1 VKEVEGVESAEYN
14 MVTSELR
21 VMGNGEKMSHQA
33 IVQAVE
39 KAGYRVEVEDKAKSA
54 VLHVEGMDC
63 EDETSLIEKKMKSLK
78 GVDSFHVD
86 LISQALRVRYDP
98 ALLSVQEIIKSIAE
112 TGMKARLEREKI
124 KRKAWWKDLRILSL
138 FTCGIFTAI
147 AFVLEKLGITL
158 PSTIV
163 YAIAVAIGGYYPAR
177 MGLAALRTL
186 TLNIRTLMVSG
197 AIGAIILG
205 LWEEAAILVFIYS
218 LGDVLEA
225 YAVDR
230 ARGALRALMELMP
243 KEAVVRRNGEEL
255 TLPVEEVQLG
265 ETIIIRPGEKIPLDG
280 RVLSGSSAVDEAPIT
295 GEPVPVVKE
304 KGAEVFAGTLNQRGI
319 LEVEVT
325 KISKDTTLARIIH
338 SVEEAQAKKSS
349 FQRFGEAFG
358 KIYTPAMFALALGV
372 MLIPVWFF
380 GGAWSQWFY
389 RGLVVL
395 VVSCSCGIALSIPV
409 AVVAAI
415 GNAARNGILFK
426 GGVHLEGAA
435 TIEAVAFDKTGTLTI
450 GRPQVTDV
458 VPVGNHDR
466 NKILGLAASLE
477 SRSEHPLG
485 EAVVRKAREE
495 EISFSAAEA
504 FEALVGLGAKGRVN
518 GQEFFIG
525 GMRLFLERNIPAE
538 AIQPQISSLEEQGK
552 TAILL
557 GNGKEVLGIIA
568 IADQLRFEAKEAIKK
583 LKEIGIRQV
592 VMLTGDNEGTAKAV
606 AREAGVDTYF
616 ARLLPD
622 DKVEKIKEL
631 RSGNGRIAMVGD
643 GINDAPA
650 MAASDLGIA
659 MGAAG
664 TDIALETADIAL
676 MSDDLSKLPL
686 AFNLSRRTVK
696 NIRQNIILSLAV
708 IVFLIPAALA
718 GWIGMV
724 PGLLIN
730 EAGGLA
736 VIVNGLRLISNR
748 N

>member
-1 VKEVEGVESAEYN
+1 VRKLDGVESAEYN
-14 MVTSELR
+14 IATSQLR
-21 VMGNGEKMSHQA
+21 IAGKGSKVNRQA
-33 IVQAVE
+33 IVQTVE
-39 KAGYRVEVEDKAKSA
+39 KLGHKVEAEDKTKSA
-54 VLHVEGMDC
+54 VLHIEGMDC
-63 EDETSLIEKKMKSLK
+63 EDEVSLIEKKMKSLK
-78 GVDSFHVD
+78 GLEVSQVE
-86 LISQALRVRYDP
+86 LMSQALRVQYDP
-98 ALLSVQEIIKSIAE
+98 GLLSVQEIIKSVAE
-112 TGMKARLEREKI
+112 TGMKARLEREKV
-124 KRKAWWKDLRILSL
+124 KGKDWWRDLRILSL

-147 AFVLEKLGITL
+147 AFVLEKIGTVL
-158 PSTIV
+158 PSTIL

-197 AIGAIILG
+197 AIGAIFLG

-243 KEAVVRRNGEEL
+243 KEAAVRRNGEEI
-255 TLPVEEVQLG
+255 TLPVEEVRLE

-280 RVLSGSSAVDEAPIT
+280 QVLSGSSAVDEAPIT

-304 KGAEVFAGTLNQRGI
+304 KGAEVFAGTVNQRGV

-372 MLIPVWFF
+372 MAIPVLFF
-380 GGAWSQWFY
+380 GGTWSQWFY

-435 TIEAVAFDKTGTLTI
+435 TIEVVAFDKTGTLTI

-458 VPVGNHDR
+458 VPVGNYGR
-466 NKILGLAASLE
+466 EEILKLAASLE

-485 EAVVRKAREE
+485 EAIVRKAREE
-495 EISFSAAEA
+495 EIPFTSGEA
-504 FEALVGLGAKGRVN
+504 FEALVGLGARVKLN
-518 GQEFFIG
+518 GQEFLVG
-525 GMRLFLERNIPAE
+525 GMRLFLERNIPVQT
-538 AIQPQISSLEEQGK
+538 IQPQISSLEEQGK

-557 GNGKEVLGIIA
+557 GNEKEVLGIIA
-568 IADQLRFEAKEAIKK
+568 IADQLRFEAKEAIKE
-583 LKEIGIRQV
+583 LKEIGIKQV

-606 AREAGVDTYF
+606 AREAEVDTYF

-622 DKVEKIKEL
+622 DKVEKIKQL
-631 RSGNGRIAMVGD
+631 REANGRIAMVGD

-650 MAASDLGIA
+650 MAASDIGIA

-676 MSDDLSKLPL
+676 MSDDLSKLPI
-686 AFNLSRRTVK
+686 AFNLSRRTVR
-696 NIRQNIILSLAV
+696 NIRQNIIISLV
-708 IVFLIPAALA
+708 IIAFLVPAALA
-718 GWIGMV
+718 GWVSMV

-736 VIVNGLRLISNR
+736 VIINGLRLLKK
-748 N
+748 

>member
-1 VKEVEGVESAEYN
+1 MKKLDGVESAEYN
-14 MVTSELR
+14 MISSQLKVVGMRGKINRQTVVL
-21 VMGNGEKMSHQA
+21 
-33 IVQAVE
+33 AVE
-39 KAGYRVEVEDKAKSA
+39 KLGHKVEAEDKTKPA
-54 VLHVEGMDC
+54 VLHIEGMDC

-78 GVDSFHVD
+78 GLESFQVD
-86 LISQALRVRYDP
+86 LMSQVLRVQYDP
-98 ALLSVQEIIKSIAE
+98 GLLSVQEIIKSVAE
-112 TGMKARLEREKI
+112 TGMKARLEREKV
-124 KRKAWWKDLRILSL
+124 KGKAWWRDLRILSL

-147 AFVLEKLGITL
+147 AFVLEKVGITL
-158 PSTIV
+158 PSTIL
-163 YAIAVAIGGYYPAR
+163 YAIAVAVGGYYPAR

-197 AIGAIILG
+197 AIGAIFLG

-255 TLPVEEVQLG
+255 TLPVEEVQTG

-280 RVLSGSSAVDEAPIT
+280 RVISGSSAVDEAPIT

-304 KGAEVFAGTLNQRGI
+304 KEAEVFAGTVNQRGI

-372 MLIPVWFF
+372 MVIPVLFF
-380 GGAWSQWFY
+380 GGTWSQWFY

-435 TIEAVAFDKTGTLTI
+435 TIKAIAFDKTGTLTI

-485 EAVVRKAREE
+485 EAIVRKAREE
-495 EISFSAAEA
+495 EIPFSAAEA
-504 FEALVGLGAKGRVN
+504 FEALVGLGAKGKVN
-518 GQEFFIG
+518 GQELFIG
-525 GMRLFLERNIPAE
+525 GMRLFLERNIPVV

-557 GNGKEVLGIIA
+557 GNEREVLGIIA

-622 DKVEKIKEL
+622 DKVEKIKQL
-631 RSGNGRIAMVGD
+631 REANGRIAMVGD

-650 MAASDLGIA
+650 MAVSDIGIA

-676 MSDDLSKLPL
+676 MADDLSKLPVAL
-686 AFNLSRRTVK
+686 SLSRRTVK
-696 NIRQNIILSLAV
+696 NIRQNIIISLAV
-708 IVFLIPAALA
+708 IAFLVPAALA

-736 VIVNGLRLISNR
+736 VIVNGLRLLKN
-748 N
+748 

>member
-1 VKEVEGVESAEYN
+1 MKKVEDVESAEYN
-14 MVTSELR
+14 IATSQLKVVGR
-21 VMGNGEKMSHQA
+21 GQKMNRQA
-33 IVQAVE
+33 IVQVVE
-39 KAGYRVEVEDKAKSA
+39 KIGHKVEDEDKAKAA
-54 VLHVEGMDC
+54 VLHIGGMDC

-78 GVDSFHVD
+78 GLESFQVD
-86 LISQALRVRYDP
+86 LMSQTLRVRYDP
-98 ALLSVQEIIKSIAE
+98 GLLSVQEIIKSIAE

-124 KRKAWWKDLRILSL
+124 KGKAWWKDLRILFL
-138 FTCGIFTAI
+138 IACGVLTVVAFTLG
-147 AFVLEKLGITL
+147 KLGFGL
-158 PSTIV
+158 VSTIL
-163 YAIAVAIGGYYPAR
+163 YAVAVSVGGYYPAR

-225 YAVDR
+225 YALDR
-230 ARGALRALMELMP
+230 ARGALRALMALMP
-243 KEAVVRRNGEEL
+243 KEATVRRSGEEL
-255 TLPVEEVQLG
+255 TLPVEEVRLG
-265 ETIIIRPGEKIPLDG
+265 ETIIIKPGERIPLDG
-280 RVLSGSSAVDEAPIT
+280 QVVSGSSAVDEAPIT
-295 GEPVPVVKE
+295 GEPIPVVKE
-304 KGAEVFAGTLNQRGI
+304 KGAEVFAGTVNQRGM

-325 KISKDTTLARIIH
+325 KLSQDTTLARIIH

-372 MLIPVWFF
+372 MLVPIWIF
-380 GGAWSQWFY
+380 GGPWSQWFY

-435 TIEAVAFDKTGTLTI
+435 TIEAIAFDKTGTLTI

-458 VPVGNHDR
+458 VPIGDR
-466 NKILGLAASLE
+466 GRNEILGLAASLE

-485 EAVVRKAREE
+485 EAIVRKAREE
-495 EISFSAAEA
+495 EIMFNPAEE
-504 FEALVGLGAKGRVN
+504 FEALVGLGAKGKVN
-518 GQEFFIG
+518 GEEFSIG
-525 GMRLFLERNIPAE
+525 GMRLFLERNIPVE
-538 AIQPQISSLEEQGK
+538 SIQPLASSLEEQGK
-552 TAILL
+552 TTILL
-557 GNGKEVLGIIA
+557 GDEKKILGVIA
-568 IADQLRFEAKEAIKK
+568 IADRLRSETKEAIQRLKK
-583 LKEIGIRQV
+583 IGIGQI
-592 VMLTGDNEGTAKAV
+592 VMLTGDNEGTAKAI
-606 AREAGVDTYF
+606 AQEAGVDQYF
-616 ARLLPD
+616 ARLLPE
-622 DKVEKIKEL
+622 DKVEKVKWL
-631 RSGNGRIAMVGD
+631 RRKNGRIAMVGD

-650 MAASDLGIA
+650 MAVSDLGIA

-676 MSDDLSKLPL
+676 MSDDLSKLPVV
-686 AFNLSRRTVK
+686 FNLSRRTVR
-696 NIRQNIILSLAV
+696 NIRQNIILSLA
-708 IVFLIPAALA
+708 IIAFLVPGALA

-730 EAGGLA
+730 EVGGLA
-736 VIVNGLRLISNR
+736 VILNGLRLLKD
-748 N
+748 

>member
-1 VKEVEGVESAEYN
+1 MKKLDGVESAEYN
-14 MVTSELR
+14 IATSQLKIAGKGPKVNR
-21 VMGNGEKMSHQA
+21 QTIIQV
-33 IVQAVE
+33 VE
-39 KAGYRVEVEDKAKSA
+39 KLAHKVEAEDKSKSA
-54 VLHVEGMDC
+54 VLHIEGMDC
-63 EDETSLIEKKMKSLK
+63 EDEVSVIEKKMKSLK
-78 GVDSFHVD
+78 GLESFQVD
-86 LISQALRVRYDP
+86 LMSEVLRVRYDP
-98 ALLSVQEIIKSIAE
+98 GLLSVQEIIKSIAE

-124 KRKAWWKDLRILSL
+124 KGKAWWRDLRILSL
-138 FTCGIFTAI
+138 FTCGIFTMI
-147 AFVLEKLGITL
+147 AFALEKIGIAL
-158 PSTIV
+158 PSTIL
-163 YAIAVAIGGYYPAR
+163 YAIAVAVGGYYPAR

-243 KEAVVRRNGEEL
+243 KEAVVRRNGQEL

-265 ETIIIRPGEKIPLDG
+265 ETVIIRPGEKIPLDG
-280 RVLSGSSAVDEAPIT
+280 RVVAGSSAVDEAPIT
-295 GEPVPVVKE
+295 GEPIPVMKE

-349 FQRFGEAFG
+349 FQRFGETFG

-372 MLIPVWFF
+372 MLIPVLFF
-380 GGAWSQWFY
+380 GGTWSQWFY

-435 TIEAVAFDKTGTLTI
+435 TIKAVAFDKTGTLTI

-458 VPVGNHDR
+458 VPVGKHDR

-485 EAVVRKAREE
+485 EAIARKAREE
-495 EISFSAAEA
+495 EIPFGPAGE
-504 FEALVGLGAKGRVN
+504 FEALVGLGAKGKVN
-518 GQEFFIG
+518 GQGHFIG
-525 GMRLFLERNIPAE
+525 GMRLFLERNIPLM

-552 TAILL
+552 TTILL
-557 GNGKEVLGIIA
+557 GNEKEVLGIIA

-592 VMLTGDNEGTAKAV
+592 VMLTGDNEGTAKAI
-606 AREAGVDTYF
+606 ARESGVDTYF

-622 DKVEKIKEL
+622 DKVEKIKQL
-631 RSGNGRIAMVGD
+631 REANGRIAMVGD

-650 MAASDLGIA
+650 MAVSDIGIA

-676 MSDDLSKLPL
+676 MSDDLSKLPV
-686 AFNLSRRTVK
+686 AFSLSRRTVR
-696 NIRQNIILSLAV
+696 NIRQNIIISLA
-708 IVFLIPAALA
+708 IIAFLVPAALA

-736 VIVNGLRLISNR
+736 VIINGLRLLKK
-748 N
+748 

>member
-1 VKEVEGVESAEYN
+1 MEFSLEERS
-14 MVTSELR
+14 
-21 VMGNGEKMSHQA
+21 
-33 IVQAVE
+33 
-39 KAGYRVEVEDKAKSA
+39 EDKTKSA

-63 EDETSLIEKKMKSLK
+63 EDEVSLIEKKMKSLK
-78 GVDSFHVD
+78 GLESFNVN
-86 LISQALRVRYDP
+86 LMSQTLNVRYNP
-98 ALLSVQEIIKSIAE
+98 GLLSLQEIIKSIAE
-112 TGMKARLEREKI
+112 TGMKARLEREKV
-124 KRKAWWKDLRILSL
+124 KGKAWWKDLRILSL
-138 FTCGIFTAI
+138 FTCGIFTTI
-147 AFVLEKLGITL
+147 AFVLEKISIML
-158 PSTIV
+158 PSTIL

-177 MGLAALRTL
+177 MGFAALRTL

-230 ARGALRALMELMP
+230 ARGALRALIDLMP

-255 TLPVEEVQLG
+255 TLPVEEVQPG
-265 ETIIIRPGEKIPLDG
+265 EIIIIRPGEKIPLDG
-280 RVLSGSSAVDEAPIT
+280 RVVAGSSAVDEAAIT
-295 GEPVPVVKE
+295 GEPIPVMKE
-304 KGAEVFAGTLNQRGI
+304 KGADVFAGTLNQRGI

-325 KISKDTTLARIIH
+325 RISKDTTLAKIIH

-349 FQRFGEAFG
+349 FQRFGETFG

-372 MLIPVWFF
+372 ILIPWLFF
-380 GGAWSQWFY
+380 GETWSEWFY

-426 GGVHLEGAA
+426 GGIHLEGAA
-435 TIEAVAFDKTGTLTI
+435 TIKAVAFDKTGTLTI

-458 VPVGNHDR
+458 LPIR
-466 NKILGLAASLE
+466 NYSRYEILKFAASIE

-485 EAVVRKAREE
+485 EAILRKAREE
-495 EISFSAAEA
+495 EVSFLPAEE
-504 FEALVGLGAKGRVN
+504 FEALVGLGAKGKVN

-525 GMRLFLERNIPAE
+525 GMRFFLEQNVPIE
-538 AIQPQISSLEEQGK
+538 EIQPQISFLEEQGK
-552 TAILL
+552 TTILL
-557 GNGKEVLGIIA
+557 GKEKEVMGIIA
-568 IADQLRFEAKEAIKK
+568 IADQLRFEAREAIKK
-583 LKEIGIRQV
+583 LKEIGIRRV
-592 VMLTGDNEGTAKAV
+592 VMLTGDNEGTAKAI
-606 AREAGVDTYF
+606 AKEAGVDNYF

-622 DKVEKIKEL
+622 DKVKKIKEL
-631 RSGNGRIAMVGD
+631 KSIFGQIAMVGD

-650 MAASDLGIA
+650 MAVSDIGIA

-664 TDIALETADIAL
+664 TDIALETADVAL
-676 MSDDLSKLPL
+676 MSDDLSKLPIV
-686 AFNLSRRTVK
+686 FNLSRRTVK
-696 NIRQNIILSLAV
+696 NIRQNIIISLA
-708 IVFLIPAALA
+708 ILAFLVPAALI

-724 PGLLIN
+724 PGLFIN

-736 VIVNGLRLISNR
+736 VIVNGLRLLKN
-748 N
+748 NG

>member
-1 VKEVEGVESAEYN
+1 MKKIDGVESAEFN
-14 MVTSELR
+14 LLTSQLK
-21 VMGNGEKMSHQA
+21 VIGDGKTMSRPS
-33 IVQAVE
+33 IVQTVE
-39 KAGYRVEVEDKAKSA
+39 KAGHKVEDEDKTKSA
-54 VLHVEGMDC
+54 ILHIEGMDC
-63 EDETSLIEKKMKSLK
+63 EDEVSAIEKKMKSLK
-78 GVDSFHVD
+78 GLESFQVQ
-86 LISQALRVRYDP
+86 LMSEVLRVKYDP
-98 ALLSVQEIIKSIAE
+98 GMLSVQEIIKSIAE
-112 TGMKARLEREKI
+112 TGMKARLEREKV
-124 KRKAWWKDLRILSL
+124 KGKAWWKDLRILSL
-138 FTCGIFTAI
+138 FTCGIFTMI
-147 AFVLEKLGITL
+147 AFVLEKIGIAL
-158 PSTIV
+158 PSTIL
-163 YAIAVAIGGYYPAR
+163 YAIAVAVGGYYPAR

-197 AIGAIILG
+197 AIGAIVLG

-225 YAVDR
+225 YAVDH

-243 KEAVVRRNGEEL
+243 KEAVVRRTGEEI

-265 ETIIIRPGEKIPLDG
+265 ETIIIKPGERIPLDG
-280 RVLSGSSAVDEAPIT
+280 QVVSGSSAVDEAPIT
-295 GEPVPVVKE
+295 GEPIPVVKE
-304 KGAEVFAGTLNQRGI
+304 KGAEVFAGTVNQRGV
-319 LEVEVT
+319 LKVEVT
-325 KISKDTTLARIIH
+325 KIFKDTTLARVIH

-358 KIYTPAMFALALGV
+358 KIYTPAMFVLALWV
-372 MLIPVWFF
+372 MAIPVLFF
-380 GGAWSQWFY
+380 GGTWAEWFY

-435 TIEAVAFDKTGTLTI
+435 TIKAVAFDKTGTLTI

-458 VPVGNHDR
+458 VSVGKHDR
-466 NKILGLAASLE
+466 NEILGLAASLE

-485 EAVVRKAREE
+485 EAIVRKAREE
-495 EISFSAAEA
+495 EIPFSPAEA

-518 GQEFFIG
+518 GQDFFIG
-525 GMRLFLERNIPAE
+525 GMRLFLERNISIE
-538 AIQPQISSLEEQGK
+538 EIQPQVSSLEEQGK
-552 TAILL
+552 TTILL
-557 GNGKEVLGIIA
+557 GNKKEVLAILA

-606 AREAGVDTYF
+606 AREAGVDAYF

-622 DKVEKIKEL
+622 DKVEKVKTL
-631 RSGNGRIAMVGD
+631 RSENGRIAMVGD

-650 MAASDLGIA
+650 MAVSDIGIA

-676 MSDDLSKLPL
+676 MSDDLSKLPV
-686 AFNLSRRTVK
+686 AFSLSRRTVK

-708 IVFLIPAALA
+708 IAFLVPAALA

-730 EAGGLA
+730 EAAGLA
-736 VIVNGLRLISNR
+736 VIINGLRLLKS
-748 N
+748 

>member
-1 VKEVEGVESAEYN
+1 VESAEFN
-14 MVTSELR
+14 LGTSQLK
-21 VMGNGEKMSHQA
+21 VMGEQQKMSRQA
-33 IVQAVE
+33 IFHVIEKLGHKVE
-39 KAGYRVEVEDKAKSA
+39 EEEKIKKA
-54 VLHVEGMDC
+54 VLHIEGMDC

-78 GVDSFHVD
+78 GLESFQVD
-86 LISQALRVRYDP
+86 LMSQTLRVQYDP

-112 TGMKARLEREKI
+112 TGMKARLERERVKG
-124 KRKAWWKDLRILSL
+124 KAWWKEPRILSL
-138 FTCGIFTAI
+138 ISCGVFTIV
-147 AFVLEKLGITL
+147 AFVLEKTGIEL
-158 PSTIV
+158 ASTIL
-163 YAIAVAIGGYYPAR
+163 YAIAVSIGGYYPAR
-177 MGLAALRTL
+177 MGLAAIRTF

-197 AIGAIILG
+197 AIGAILLG

-243 KEAVVRRNGEEL
+243 KEATVRRDREEL
-255 TLPVEEVQLG
+255 TLPVEEIRLG
-265 ETIIIRPGEKIPLDG
+265 ETIIIKPGERISLDG
-280 RVLSGSSAVDEAPIT
+280 RVVSGSSAVDESSIT
-295 GEPVPVVKE
+295 GESIPVVKE
-304 KGAEVFAGTLNQRGI
+304 KWADIFAGTINQRGV
-319 LEVEVT
+319 LEVKVT
-325 KISKDTTLARIIH
+325 KLSKDTTLARIIH

-349 FQRFGEAFG
+349 FQRFGETFG

-372 MLIPVWFF
+372 MSIPVWFL
-380 GGAWSQWFY
+380 GGLWSQWFY

-426 GGVHLEGAA
+426 GGVYLESAA
-435 TIEAVAFDKTGTLTI
+435 TIKAIAFDKTGTLTI

-466 NKILGLAASLE
+466 NRILGLAASLE
-477 SRSEHPLG
+477 FRSEHPLG
-485 EAVVRKAREE
+485 EAIVRKAREE
-495 EISFSAAEA
+495 EIPFSPAEA

-525 GMRLFLERNIPAE
+525 GMRLFLERNIPIE

-552 TAILL
+552 TTILL
-557 GNGKEVLGIIA
+557 GNKKEVLAIIA

-606 AREAGVDTYF
+606 AREAGVDAYF

-622 DKVEKIKEL
+622 DKVEKIKRL
-631 RSGNGRIAMVGD
+631 REANGRIAMVGD

-650 MAASDLGIA
+650 MAVADIGIA

-676 MSDDLSKLPL
+676 MSDDLSKLPV
-686 AFNLSRRTVK
+686 AFSLSRRTVQ
-696 NIRQNIILSLAV
+696 NIRQNIIISLA
-708 IVFLIPAALA
+708 IITFLVPAALA

-736 VIVNGLRLISNR
+736 VILNGLRLLKK
-748 N
+748 

>member
-1 VKEVEGVESAEYN
+1 MKKVDGVESAEYN
-14 MVTSELR
+14 IATSQLKIVGKGPNVNR
-21 VMGNGEKMSHQA
+21 QI
-33 IVQAVE
+33 IVQVVE
-39 KAGYRVEVEDKAKSA
+39 KLGHKVEVEDKTKSA
-54 VLHVEGMDC
+54 VLHIEGMDC

-78 GVDSFHVD
+78 GLESFRVD
-86 LISQALRVRYDP
+86 LISQTLRVQYDP
-98 ALLSVQEIIKSIAE
+98 ALLSVQEIIKSVAE
-112 TGMKARLEREKI
+112 TGMKARLERENVKG
-124 KRKAWWKDLRILSL
+124 KAWWRDLRILSL

-147 AFVLEKLGITL
+147 AFVLEKIGIIL
-158 PSTIV
+158 PSTIL
-163 YAIAVAIGGYYPAR
+163 YAIAVAVGGYYPAR

-197 AIGAIILG
+197 AIGAIVLG

-243 KEAVVRRNGEEL
+243 KEAVVRRNGEEI
-255 TLPVEEVQLG
+255 TLPVDGVQLG
-265 ETIIIRPGEKIPLDG
+265 ETIIIKPGERIPLDG
-280 RVLSGSSAVDEAPIT
+280 QVVSGSSAVDEAPIT
-295 GEPVPVVKE
+295 GEPIPVVKE
-304 KGAEVFAGTLNQRGI
+304 KGAEVFAGTVNQRGV

-325 KISKDTTLARIIH
+325 KLSKDTTLARVIH

-380 GGAWSQWFY
+380 GGTWSQWFY

-435 TIEAVAFDKTGTLTI
+435 TIKAIAFDKTGTLTI

-466 NKILGLAASLE
+466 NKILVLAASLE

-495 EISFSAAEA
+495 EIPFSPAEA
-504 FEALVGLGAKGRVN
+504 FEALVGLGAKGKVN
-518 GQEFFIG
+518 GQEFLIG
-525 GMRLFLERNIPAE
+525 GMRLFLERNIPIE
-538 AIQPQISSLEEQGK
+538 AIQPQVSSLEEQGK
-552 TAILL
+552 TTILL
-557 GNGKEVLGIIA
+557 GNKKEVLAIIA

-606 AREAGVDTYF
+606 AREAGVDAYF

-622 DKVEKIKEL
+622 DKVEKVKAL
-631 RSGNGRIAMVGD
+631 RFENGRIAMVGD

-650 MAASDLGIA
+650 MAVSDIGIA

-676 MSDDLSKLPL
+676 MSDDLSKLPV
-686 AFNLSRRTVK
+686 AFSLSRRTVK
-696 NIRQNIILSLAV
+696 NIRQNIIISLAV
-708 IVFLIPAALA
+708 IAFLVPAALA

-736 VIVNGLRLISNR
+736 VIVNGLRLLKS
-748 N
+748 